1 MFDRK
6 NKAAA
11 GTPAPAP
18 VQKAARPG
26 SAGKQAYEARRAEKA
41 GIPLDKWLAQKERR
55 AEAEREAGRAE
66 QVRRK
71 AEPGRPGLL
80 RRLIDRAH
88 RPI

>member
-6 NKAAA
+6 KAPAA
-11 GTPAPAP
+11 APAP
-18 VQKAARPG
+18 EAVQKAARPG
-26 SAGKQAYEARRAEKA
+26 SAGQQAYEARRAEKA
-41 GIPLDKWLAQKERR
+41 GMALDKWLAQKERR
-55 AEAEREAGRAE
+55 AQAEREAGRAAE

-71 AEPGRPGLL
+71 AEPARPGLL